1 MNMGINTITA
11 ISQLKLPPAAKSVLT
26 WLAYHNNDKTN
37 VCSPSMALLAK
48 ETCLSPRATAYALKA
63 LEDGGHI
70 RRKKRVNK
78 NGKYVSSQYIIAFP
92 DTAPHADAPCAYATD
107 ADRYMHQMQGVSAP
121 RAPSLEQK
129 YNKNMEQEERRR
141 ATRLPADWM
150 LSVDDLEFCCQ
161 KRPDLNPQVLFKKF
175 LSYYTVGKGKD
186 TVRDDW
192 SLTWRE
198 WVIREDTSIPAV
210 KTEESWGGFMS
221 RVANQKEERVI
232 DAECTLLLG

>member
-1 MNMGINTITA
+1 M
-11 ISQLKLPPAAKSVLT
+11 
-26 WLAYHNNDKTN
+26 
-37 VCSPSMALLAK
+37 
-48 ETCLSPRATAYALKA
+48 
-63 LEDGGHI
+63 
-70 RRKKRVNK
+70 
-78 NGKYVSSQYIIAFP
+78 
-92 DTAPHADAPCAYATD
+92 
-107 ADRYMHQMQGVSAP
+107 
-121 RAPSLEQK
+121 
-129 YNKNMEQEERRR
+129 
-141 ATRLPADWM
+141 RLPADWM
-150 LSVDDLEFCCQ
+150 LSVDDLEFCRQ